1 MTKSEKLLEKLK
13 NAQKTFVFSELV
25 TILAQLGFTM
35 HERAGSRV
43 VFICDDDPSKRI
55 HLHKPH
61 PENTIKGGALKA
73 VKGYLNDNGYFD
85 EIANENDD
93 EQGQSNDDL

>member
-13 NAQKTFVFSELV
+13 NSQKTFVFSELV
-25 TILAQLGFTM
+25 TLLKQLGFTM
-35 HERAGSRV
+35 HEREGSRV
-43 VFICDDDPSKRI
+43 VFICDDDSSIRI

-73 VKGYLNDNGYFD
+73 VKHYLEEKGYFSID
-85 EIANENDD
+85 TM
-93 EQGQSNDDL
+93 EQHDDDL

>member
-43 VFICDDDPSKRI
+43 VFICDNEPSNRI

-73 VKGYLNDNGYFD
+73 VKAYLDEKGYFESLEQ
-85 EIANENDD
+85 EIENKEQSDD
-93 EQGQSNDDL
+93 EL